1 MLCSAECQQGFT
13 ILLSS
18 GLFLNDYF
26 LTIISF
32 RSPFYDHP
40 YALTQPMQKN
50 LNLTAFILVLACA
63 SVPQAFASPPDA
75 DPQSADW
82 VQANKNVGQ
91 FLRGHIDVL
100 KAESKSKAK
109 SSQPA
114 SATTSTAQYSPLTL
128 EQAKRLALE
137 ARPSLFLVGSESLV
151 DQNQQSIKVTELMTH
166 VERAWV
172 NAVGS
177 ELILKFES
185 DATESTKIAQELA
198 FRMGKVGNWEASK
211 VIDVSLQ
218 AAAQQLKL
226 VEVQQKT
233 ANARQELVNLIM
245 TDSFTLPNELP
256 AIRGL
261 GARSDLNT
269 SPSELAQMRLNR
281 LPDYEGRLMAL
292 KRLETSV
299 GQPAIDQ
306 WQSFASTQ
314 ISTALTN
321 QTPSTIAIDRTKILW
336 QDDLK
341 AVLHQR
347 EALNELTWQTAT
359 TIAMAQTEIKS
370 RHMQVNILKQELVPL
385 SNQSEEEAIYKYN
398 GMFIGTWKL
407 LDHYREKIEAN
418 IALVSAQLAYWNA
431 EYAYAAYIAGAS
443 YAPSK

>member
-1 MLCSAECQQGFT
+1 
-13 ILLSS
+13 
-18 GLFLNDYF
+18 
-26 LTIISF
+26 
-32 RSPFYDHP
+32 
-40 YALTQPMQKN
+40 MQKT
-50 LNLTAFILVLACA
+50 LNLSAFILVLALA
-63 SVPQAFASPPDA
+63 PLPQAFASPPDA

-114 SATTSTAQYSPLTL
+114 SATTSPAQYSPLTL
-128 EQAKRLALE
+128 EEAKRLALQ

-177 ELILKFES
+177 ELILKFEN

-198 FRMGKVGNWEASK
+198 LRMGKVGNWEASK

-269 SPSELAQMRLNR
+269 SASELAKMRLNR
-281 LPDYEGRLMAL
+281 LPDYEGRLIAL
-292 KRLETSV
+292 KRLEASV

-306 WQSFASTQ
+306 WQSFASAQ

-321 QTPSTIAIDRTKILW
+321 QTHSAMTVDRVKILW

-370 RHMQVNILKQELVPL
+370 RHMQVNILNQELVPL

-431 EYAYAAYIAGAS
+431 EYAYAAYLAGAS
-443 YAPSK
+443 YAPAK